1 MSLGKEA
8 IRKHVGPGLGHES
21 GRNDPGFAL
30 LNRSHTQ
37 AVLVVPA

>member
-1 MSLGKEA
+1 MSMDFGRFMWQP
-8 IRKHVGPGLGHES
+8 RKRES

-30 LNRSHTQ
+30 LNRSHTH